1 MILLELAAQ
10 GVRGVA
16 PAGGRAALRPGYN
29 VVAAEGAVLR
39 RLLEALLHPDAGD
52 GADLPRA
59 AGGPAGAAVRAG
71 LTLVGDDRV
80 TYRLVRDFAEG
91 AQLHRFDAAQRAFA
105 LVSRDLREI
114 AAVLRDAGVPP
125 PARADVLLALRGA
138 ELPSRQAAR
147 GLAAGPR
154 RPALSPAEARRRLD
168 QLEAERTRALA
179 LERLQR
185 EADAVQ
191 SRAFAVEEVLRGGA
205 ALRDAVGR
213 AEAARADLEPV
224 ARVAAAL
231 GDVEGRLA
239 VHEVATARR
248 AEGLA
253 RLEAERAAL
262 SGAEAAGPPAPPWRA
277 PGFWAGIAGG
287 ALLAL
292 AGLASAASQP
302 GLRYL
307 ALLDIPAFGWSAW
320 LALRWIGEGEAWERA
335 GRRRRVLDDFEAKLV
350 AQHARDAG
358 DVSAALATLGLS
370 RPDDLRDALARLGEV
385 DGTLAAARA
394 ALAEWEAGE
403 AARGAVEEK
412 ARLDEAHRA
421 LEARLAAEA
430 GGGFVRD
437 VRTVE
442 QELQRVEVELAGG
455 AAAAHEETAAVGPG
469 EDPLVVLM
477 ERAGRALGASAAAA
491 ARAIAPRAAQALSAM
506 GAQRLG
512 GLEVDERGGLHV
524 SLAGRRTPAVHL
536 AAADRDLVYVAL
548 KLALLERELSV
559 GGRVALVDGALDG
572 LPELARRFA
581 ARILKQ
587 IARTGQVVHATV
599 DPSFREAADHAA

>member
-1 MILLELAAQ
+1 VILLELAAQ

-39 RLLEALLHPDAGD
+39 RLLEALLHPEAGD

-59 AGGPAGAAVRAG
+59 PAGPAGAPVRAG

-91 AQLHRFDAAQRAFA
+91 AQLHRFDGAQRAFV
-105 LVSRDLREI
+105 LVSRDLGEI
-114 AAVLRDAGVPP
+114 AAVLRTAGVPP
-125 PARADVLLALRGA
+125 PARADLLLALRGA
-138 ELPSRQAAR
+138 ELPSRQAPR
-147 GLAAGPR
+147 GRSAGPR
-154 RPALSPAEARRRLD
+154 PPLSPVDARRRLE
-168 QLEAERTRALA
+168 QLEAERTRAQA
-179 LERLQR
+179 VERLQR

-191 SRAFAVEEVLRGGA
+191 ARAFAVDEVLRAGGA
-205 ALRDAVGR
+205 LREALAR
-213 AEAARADLEPV
+213 AEAARAELEPV
-224 ARVAAAL
+224 ARVAASL
-231 GDVEGRLA
+231 GDAEGRLA

-262 SGAEAAGPPAPPWRA
+262 AEAESAGPPEPPWRA
-277 PGFWAGIAGG
+277 PGLWAGLAGG

-320 LALRWIGEGEAWERA
+320 LALRWISAGEAWERTV
-335 GRRRRVLDDFEAKLV
+335 RRGRVLDDFEGKLE

-358 DVSAALATLGLS
+358 DVSAALAALGLS
-370 RPDDLRDALARLGEV
+370 RPEELREALARLEEAALG
-385 DGTLAAARA
+385 LARAREELARWELAPAARQA
-394 ALAEWEAGE
+394 A
-403 AARGAVEEK
+403 EEK
-412 ARLDEAHRA
+412 ARLEEAHRA

-442 QELQRVEVELAGG
+442 QELQRVEAELTGGG
-455 AAAAHEETAAVGPG
+455 ATAREEMASAPG
-469 EDPLVVLM
+469 EDPLTTLAQ
-477 ERAGRALGASAAAA
+477 RAGQALGASPAAAI
-491 ARAIAPRAAQALSAM
+491 RAVAPRAAQALSAM
-506 GAQRLG
+506 AGAQRLG

-524 SLAGRRTPAVHL
+524 SLAGRRTPAAHL
-536 AAADRDLVYVAL
+536 VAADRDLVYVAL
-548 KLALLERELSV
+548 KLALIERELQA

-581 ARILKQ
+581 GRLLKQ
-587 IARTGQVVHATV
+587 LARAGQVVHATA
-599 DPSFREAADHAA
+599 DPCFREAADHAA